1 MVMRRLSLDYLR
13 TQRPHRW
20 IGMGILLLGLVISA
34 ALVRQYRGI
43 QSELSLLH
51 TIEGLVTVEK
61 KPASVA
67 AGRALEEELK
77 QVNATIH
84 QLTLPWGEIFTAVE
98 KAATR
103 QVALLQMQPDAQ
115 QRLLRITAEAGSQDA
130 MLEYVRRLGESR
142 KLNNVHLLSH
152 QVQAQDPRRP
162 IQFTVL
168 AAFGVAP

>member
-1 MVMRRLSLDYLR
+1 MRRLSLDYLR

-34 ALVRQYRGI
+34 VLVRQYRGI

-51 TIEGLVTVEK
+51 TIEGLVTTEK

-103 QVALLQMQPDAQ
+103 QVALLG
-115 QRLLRITAEAGSQDA
+115 GSTD
-130 MLEYVRRLGESR
+130 
-142 KLNNVHLLSH
+142 
-152 QVQAQDPRRP
+152 
-162 IQFTVL
+162 
-168 AAFGVAP
+168 